1 MNCNLTSFFFFFFF
15 FLFFAGI
22 EECNLQTMV
31 DQVNTEQESF
41 GERQLYVQAIN
52 RSLGGSD
59 PHHTLQVSQISVI
72 IVAR

>member
-1 MNCNLTSFFFFFFF
+1 
-15 FLFFAGI
+15 
-22 EECNLQTMV
+22 MV